1 MIAYAA
7 SIYEYNGDLSIS
19 RYWLEES
26 AKVGDSNGIG
36 LLAREYAS
44 NPNYYGFPFDMVKAY
59 GLTLLLAGL
68 DSDESDKEYDR
79 ERLEEYSKKMTPEQ
93 IEQGKAFAEKW
104 KVTHPIEG
112 V

>member
-7 SIYEYNGDLSIS
+7 SIYEDNGDLSIS
-19 RYWLEES
+19 RYWLEKS

-59 GLTLLLAGL
+59 GLTLFLAGL
-68 DSDESDKEYDR
+68 NK
-79 ERLEEYSKKMTPEQ
+79 
-93 IEQGKAFAEKW
+93 
-104 KVTHPIEG
+104 
-112 V
+112 